1 MLHRMWDKVVQKLA
15 LDLMISLKILF
26 ERIMGEPE
34 ANLDNTCIKCH
45 NVVNANNKDNDK
57 YDKNTQ
63 YLLDEFL
70 IA

>member
-26 ERIMGEPE
+26 EQIMGEPE
-34 ANLDNTCIKCH
+34 ANLDNTGIKWH
-45 NVVNANNKDNDK
+45 DVVNANNKDNDK

>member
-1 MLHRMWDKVVQKLA
+1 MWDKVVQKLA

-34 ANLDNTCIKCH
+34 AKLDNTSIKCH

>member
-1 MLHRMWDKVVQKLA
+1 VLHRMWDKVVQKLA

-34 ANLDNTCIKCH
+34 ANLDNI
-45 NVVNANNKDNDK
+45 
-57 YDKNTQ
+57 
-63 YLLDEFL
+63 DEFL